1 MEPIDHEVKNL
12 HWSCNQLCIEAVHV
26 PLTLCCKDCV
36 TALVVGMLSLSEHV
50 SLLACVLF
58 EVTAVGH
65 LTVAVVCECRL

>member
-1 MEPIDHEVKNL
+1 M
-12 HWSCNQLCIEAVHV
+12 
-26 PLTLCCKDCV
+26 

-65 LTVAVVCECRL
+65 LTVAVVCECRWL